1 MGKFRLSKTSN
12 LSLTLKA
19 TNLDA
24 FNFAK
29 VTLET
34 SSVANSKKK
43 KKSKKQ
49 REKKRSP

>member
-43 KKSKKQ
+43 KSKKQ